1 MFTCSLK
8 RLSER
13 LQVQSQSREVGEGSG
28 LSGGQGHT
36 SLRTAALRAFPLLP
50 LSLSLPVPSRSKY
63 WHDQRNCEPE
73 RCQGHW
79 MVPLRTTSSH
89 DLNMSCIIWGCI
101 SASFMK
107 HFSAQNRQ
115 FIIGRLPKKIVF
127 LDSCPQPLTPPH
139 PLSGHLGLSLSIFVE
154 EVGFYG
160 QKYTFW
166 EV

>member
-13 LQVQSQSREVGEGSG
+13 LALGSVAKPGSRWRQRLERRPGSHE
-28 LSGGQGHT
+28 LENSCLACF
-36 SLRTAALRAFPLLP
+36 SPSPP

-154 EVGFYG
+154 RVVF
-160 QKYTFW
+160 KVKNTF
-166 EV
+166 